1 MDRNFFLALALSF
14 GILALW
20 SFYMGERHPPA
31 AREARRP
38 VAEEPS
44 VAPATEGRGPTPE
57 RGVESRREPSVPLRE
72 EAAVPKEERTFENA
86 VFRVRLSS
94 AGGGIERV
102 ALKHYRVSRDPDA
115 PPVVLTTFDPE
126 RELGFATPFTELGL
140 GDQSRAPYRLVE
152 EADGSLRFERT
163 AGGVTLRKVYTF
175 EPDSYLL
182 RFRIEVE
189 NRSDRVISPTFEVRW
204 PARAAEG
211 PDFANHGL
219 IALHAGSTERVHWAV
234 GGAGPACGRGGGSFE
249 EKVFRGD
256 VDWAGEEARYFLAVA
271 IPENPREAIARFVPG
286 ATEKSGVAVLAYP
299 PTALPP
305 GQALSRQFEAYL
317 GPKDP
322 RVMPQ
327 TGARLDVAINQGW
340 AWVAP
345 LTRFF
350 SWLLH
355 ASYSIVPNYGVAIIL
370 LTILVRVVTA
380 PLMTRQMRSMKRMQ
394 EMQPRLQEIQEKYK
408 DDRQK
413 QQEEMMRLWR
423 ETGFNPVA
431 GCLPMLLQF
440 PVFIGLYYAL
450 QSSIDLRQA
459 PFILWIED
467 LSRPETLFVI
477 PGLELP
483 VRVLPLL
490 MGGSMILQQ
499 KLSPTTVDPAQAR
512 MMMTV
517 MPVMFTLLFYQFP
530 SGLVL
535 YWLLSNLAAVAH
547 QLIVNRGMQPAHGQP
562 AGPAERKGNV
572 RRED

>member
-20 SFYMGERHPPA
+20 SFYMGERHPRPAGEMPPA
-31 AREARRP
+31 AREEPATTTGGAAPPAAPEAAEPARP
-38 VAEEPS
+38 EAA
-44 VAPATEGRGPTPE
+44 APAP
-57 RGVESRREPSVPLRE
+57 VEP
-72 EAAVPKEERTFENA
+72 AVPEQERVFENS

-94 AGGGIERV
+94 AGAGIERV

-126 RELGFATPFTELGL
+126 RELGFATPFSELGL
-140 GDQSRAPYRLVE
+140 GDQSRAPYRVVE
-152 EADGSLRFERT
+152 EADGSFRFERT
-163 AGGVTLRKVYTF
+163 AGGVTVRKVYSF
-175 EPDSYLL
+175 QADSYLL
-182 RFRIEVE
+182 RLRIDVE
-189 NRSDRVISPTFEVRW
+189 NRSDRVISPTFELRW
-204 PARAAEG
+204 PAGSAGG
-211 PDFANHGL
+211 PDFIQHGL
-219 IALHAGSTERVHWAV
+219 IALHAGSAERVRWAV
-234 GGAGPACGRGGGSFE
+234 GGAGPSCGRGGGRFE
-249 EKVFRGD
+249 EKVFRGE

-271 IPENPREAIARFVPG
+271 IPENPRDAIARFLPG
-286 ATEKSGVAVLAYP
+286 PTEKSGVAVLAYP
-299 PTALPP
+299 PAALPP
-305 GQALSRQFEAYL
+305 GQTLSREFEAYL

-327 TGARLDVAINQGW
+327 TGARLELAINQGW

-350 SWLLH
+350 AWLLH
-355 ASYSIVPNYGVAIIL
+355 ACYSIVPNYGVAIIL

-380 PLMTRQMRSMKRMQ
+380 PLMTRQMRSMRRMQ

-413 QQEEMMRLWR
+413 QQEEMMKLWR

-459 PFILWIED
+459 PFILWIDD
-467 LSRPETLFVI
+467 LSRPETLFML

-547 QLIVNRGMQPAHGQP
+547 QLIVNRGMQPANTQSGK
-562 AGPAERKGNV
+562 PAERKRHV
-572 RRED
+572 RREK

>member
-20 SFYMGERHPPA
+20 SFYMGERHPAPAPPGAPPAVREPPSTTPAEGGGSARPATAGPVREGAVPA
-31 AREARRP
+31 A
-38 VAEEPS
+38 AE
-44 VAPATEGRGPTPE
+44 PALPE
-57 RGVESRREPSVPLRE
+57 
-72 EAAVPKEERTFENA
+72 EERVFENA

-94 AGGGIERV
+94 AGGGIERI
-102 ALKHYRVSRDPDA
+102 ALKHYRVSREPDA
-115 PPVVLTTFDPE
+115 PPVVLTTFDPD
-126 RELGFATPFTELGL
+126 RELGLATPLSGLGL

-152 EADGSLRFERT
+152 EADGSFRFERT
-163 AGGVTLRKVYTF
+163 VGGVTVRKIYSF
-175 EPDSYLL
+175 EPDSYLIRL
-182 RFRIEVE
+182 QIEVE
-189 NRSDRVISPTFEVRW
+189 NRSDRVVAPTFELRW
-204 PARAAEG
+204 PARAADG
-211 PDFANHGL
+211 PDFTEHGL
-219 IALHAGSTERVHWAV
+219 IALHAGNAERVRWVV
-234 GGAGPACGRGGGSFE
+234 GGAGPSCGRGGGRIE
-249 EKVFRGD
+249 EKVFRGE

-271 IPENPREAIARFVPG
+271 IPDNPREASARFVPG
-286 ATEKSGVAVLAYP
+286 PTEKSGVAVLAYP

-305 GQALSRQFEAYL
+305 GQTLSRQFEAYF

-327 TGARLDVAINQGW
+327 TGARLDLAINEGW

-355 ASYSIVPNYGVAIIL
+355 ACHSIVPNYGVAIIL

-408 DDRQK
+408 DDRQR
-413 QQEEMMRLWR
+413 QQEEMMKLWR

-459 PFILWIED
+459 PFILWIDD

-547 QLIVNRGMQPAHGQP
+547 QLIVNRGMQPANPRP
-562 AGPAERKGNV
+562 AKPAERKRHVG
-572 RRED
+572 RKD